1 MQQLASELI
10 TIPYINMKYY
20 LLILY
25 LIINTAYAE
34 PDIKSS
40 SNEEA
45 KQLEEILK
53 NVTIQS
59 LNKQKKLLNK
69 QQRLLKTEQT
79 TFLIQQRTR
88 QKKKT
93 YLEQSNKVTQSML
106 ELAAYERQKAND
118 KRKALRLE
126 RQKINLEAEQQRLT
140 TIEEQKIEKAILI
153 QTKIVDFTK
162 RLLKVIDSRMEIAV
176 KQTINAINWHS
187 QLKIANQEKLLAEQ
201 EQAILAAKTTLERKQ
216 KRLQQAQENL
226 PNEISSLETI
236 QVNLDSLSKMLEKS
250 VLAKDRVEVEL
261 NNLLLERQSS
271 QAHIKKQIQKL
282 SQRQTQLEE
291 FRNKP
296 VTDEQLA
303 IHEARILERENEI
316 KLKQKKI
323 DLEQQQIDIILQRI
337 QQAEKRLKL
346 AITWYDKLQVFYPK
360 YYQQAVEREME
371 QKQQHYLSLAATF
384 RWKLNKLT
392 DSESVQAD
400 LLNLQ
405 LQQQNELAQQVVRQF
420 KNKHRQQQLSQWEN
434 IAKTR
439 KAATDISESQLTE
452 TNALIE
458 KVNILLKEV
467 KNSQSFL
474 QKKLSILDKQDKL
487 LKKRGSDLSRQ
498 ELRYK
503 KKAQR
508 VLNQLKQSLATELKQ
523 LPKLLETG
531 KKVQSSLQNA
541 YKANL
546 RLLLSKPRTLPSNAA
561 EWNNF
566 LVEIKALPD
575 FFIQQFE
582 LAWRGLITAF
592 QNIQGWFNL
601 SIVILI
607 ALSIMIGMRA
617 YLTKLN
623 LAILRMNIISISFI
637 AIFLLV
643 LWFIS
648 VSQLTLMVAIILL
661 LSFLVS
667 KLLIN
672 TFKLWLSEVKLY
684 RQLRWI
690 IIVLAILTIITALA
704 HLKDEAYTIRLS
716 LNMLDFIDSIFMI
729 LLSLIVL
736 PLIRVSSLIMKS
748 LPETTEAYWVLVIRL
763 TTLVLPFL
771 ILIIAITGL
780 IGYINLGWTIAKQLS
795 IFLVVL
801 IIWMVARGIVNT
813 LIQFL
818 NCKVSKDNNLL
829 KQVLIPLTSQ
839 ILNFAIFV
847 LALYILYSITGL
859 SSDVAV
865 QDKIKQILDF
875 SLFKM
880 SDNKSMTLGNA
891 LLGIFTLTI
900 VFWLAHWSRKLA
912 EQWLFANFADK
923 GVRQSLSV
931 FTQYIIIALGFLVTL
946 QVVGIDPTTL
956 AVFAGALGIGI
967 GFGLQHIAS
976 NFISG
981 LLLLMQRP
989 LKTGDYIKIGDDEGN
1004 VSRIGINNVSII
1016 TPDREDVIIPNSE
1029 LLNGHLINRN
1039 HSDHI
1044 LRKSLNVSISY
1055 EDDPYAAEKIIK
1067 SVLDE
1072 FSEILSQP
1080 SYKVFLSEF
1089 AEYQVKFR
1097 VNYFIDQKNTNAF
1110 ELQSK
1115 ILFMIWDRFKEEGIK
1130 MPYPQQDVHLIK

>member
-1 MQQLASELI
+1 
-10 TIPYINMKYY
+10 MKYY

-34 PDIKSS
+34 PDINHPT
-40 SNEEA
+40 NEEN

-59 LNKQKKLLNK
+59 LKKHK
-69 QQRLLKTEQT
+69 RRIHQQQRLLKTEET
-79 TFLIQQRTR
+79 TFLIQERIW
-88 QKKKT
+88 QKRKPSHTISQSTLKK
-93 YLEQSNKVTQSML
+93 
-106 ELAAYERQKAND
+106 AASERQKAND

-126 RQKINLEAEQQRLT
+126 RQKINLEAEQQVLT
-140 TIEEQKIEKAILI
+140 TLQEQKISQAILI
-153 QTKIVDFTK
+153 QTKIVDLNK
-162 RLLKVIDSRMEIAV
+162 NLLELINSRMEIAI
-176 KQTINAINWHS
+176 KQTIAAINWHS
-187 QLKIANQEKLLAEQ
+187 QLKIANQQSLVAEQ
-201 EQAILAAKTTLERKQ
+201 EQAMLAANTTLERKQ
-216 KRLQQAQENL
+216 ERLQQAQENL
-226 PNEISSLETI
+226 PNEISNLETI
-236 QVNLDSLSKMLEKS
+236 QVNLDTLSKILEKS
-250 VLAKDRVEVEL
+250 ALEKDRVEVEL
-261 NNLLLERQSS
+261 NNLALERQSS
-271 QAHIKKQIQKL
+271 QAHFEKQTQKL

-303 IHEARILERENEI
+303 IHEARILERENKI
-316 KLKQKKI
+316 KLKQKKL
-323 DLEQQQIDIILQRI
+323 DLEQQQIDILLQRI
-337 QQAEKRLKL
+337 QQTEKHSKL
-346 AITWYDKLQVFYPK
+346 AITWYDKLQAFYPK

-384 RWKLNKLT
+384 RWQLNKLV
-392 DSESVQAD
+392 DSDSVQAD

-405 LQQQNELAQQVVRQF
+405 LQQQNELAQQVVRDF
-420 KNKHRQQQLSQWEN
+420 KDKHRKQQLTQWEN

-439 KAATDISESQLTE
+439 QAATDISESQLTE

-467 KNSQSFL
+467 NDSQSFL
-474 QKKLSILDKQDKL
+474 KQKLSILDKQDKL
-487 LKKRGSDLSRQ
+487 LKKRDKDDLTRQ

-508 VLNQLKQSLATELKQ
+508 VLSELKKSLETELKQ

-531 KKVQSSLQNA
+531 KKVQSSLQRA

-546 RLLLSKPRTLPSNAA
+546 RLLLSKPRTLPSNVA

-566 LVEIKALPD
+566 LREIKALPD
-575 FFIQQFE
+575 FFIQQFQ
-582 LAWRGLITAF
+582 LAWRGLTTAF
-592 QNIQGWFNL
+592 QNLQGWLNFA
-601 SIVILI
+601 IAIAIGIFMLI
-607 ALSIMIGMRA
+607 AIRA
-617 YLTKLN
+617 YLAKFN
-623 LAILRMNIISISFI
+623 LAIWRNNMLSISLI
-637 AIFLLV
+637 GIFLLT

-672 TFKLWLSEVKLY
+672 TFKLWLSDVKLY

-729 LLSLIVL
+729 LLSLSVL

-801 IIWMVARGIVNT
+801 IVWMVARGIVSS
-813 LIQFL
+813 LIKFL
-818 NCKVSKDNNLL
+818 NCKTSANNHLL

-839 ILNFAIFV
+839 ILNISIFV
-847 LALYILYSITGL
+847 LAMFILYSITGL

-865 QDKIKQILDF
+865 QDKLKQILDF
-875 SLFKM
+875 SLFQM
-880 SDNKSMTLGNA
+880 SENKNMTLGNA
-891 LLGIFTLTI
+891 LLGIFTLSI

-931 FTQYIIIALGFLVTL
+931 FTQYTIIALGFLVTL
-946 QVVGIDPTTL
+946 QILGIDPTTL

-1029 LLNGHLINRN
+1029 LLNGHLINRT
-1039 HSDHI
+1039 HSDQV
-1044 LRKSLNVSISY
+1044 LRKNLNVSISY

-1067 SVLDE
+1067 SVLDQ
-1072 FSEILSQP
+1072 FSSDILSEP
-1080 SYKVFLSEF
+1080 SYQIFLSEF

-1097 VNYFIDQKNTNAF
+1097 INYFIDQRNTNAF

-1115 ILFMIWDRFKEEGIK
+1115 ILFTIWDRFKEEGIK
-1130 MPYPQQDVHLIK
+1130 MPYPQQDVHLKQM

>member
-1 MQQLASELI
+1 
-10 TIPYINMKYY
+10 MKYY

-34 PDIKSS
+34 PDINSS

-59 LNKQKKLLNK
+59 VNKQKKLVHK
-69 QQRLLKTEQT
+69 QRRLLKTEQT

-93 YLEQSNKVTQSML
+93 YLERSNKVTQSML

-118 KRKALRLE
+118 KRKVLRLE
-126 RQKINLEAEQQRLT
+126 RQKINLEAEQQLLT
-140 TIEEQKIEKAILI
+140 TIEEQKIPQAILI
-153 QTKIVDFTK
+153 QTKIVELTK
-162 RLLKVIDSRMEIAV
+162 KLLKIIDSRMEIAI
-176 KQTINAINWHS
+176 KQTIFAINWHS
-187 QLKIANQEKLLAEQ
+187 QLKIANQQSLIAEQ

-261 NNLLLERQSS
+261 NNLALERQSS
-271 QAHIKKQIQKL
+271 QAHFEKQTQKL
-282 SQRQTQLEE
+282 SQRQTQLKE

-296 VTDEQLA
+296 VIDEQLA
-303 IHEARILERENEI
+303 IHEARILEREHKI
-316 KLKQKKI
+316 KLKQKKL
-323 DLEQQQIDIILQRI
+323 DLEQQQIDILLQRI

-346 AITWYDKLQVFYPK
+346 AITWYDKLQAFYPK

-371 QKQQHYLSLAATF
+371 QKQQHYLSIAATF
-384 RWKLNKLT
+384 RWQLNKLT
-392 DSESVQAD
+392 DSDSVHAD

-405 LQQQNELAQQVVRQF
+405 LQQQNELAQQVVRLF
-420 KNKHRQQQLSQWEN
+420 KNKHQQQQLAQWEN

-439 KAATDISESQLTE
+439 KAATDISETQLTE

-467 KNSQSFL
+467 NNSQSFL
-474 QKKLSILDKQDKL
+474 QQKLSILDKQDKL
-487 LKKRGSDLSRQ
+487 LKKRGDDLSRQ

-508 VLNQLKQSLATELKQ
+508 VLIQLKKSLATELKQ

-531 KKVQSSLQNA
+531 EKVQTSLQSA
-541 YKANL
+541 YKSNL
-546 RLLLSKPRTLPSNAA
+546 RLLLSKPRTLPSNTN
-561 EWNNF
+561 EWNAF
-566 LVEIKALPD
+566 LREIKTLPD
-575 FFIQQFE
+575 FFIEQFKV
-582 LAWRGLITAF
+582 AW
-592 QNIQGWFNL
+592 Q
-601 SIVILI
+601 
-607 ALSIMIGMRA
+607 
-617 YLTKLN
+617 
-623 LAILRMNIISISFI
+623 
-637 AIFLLV
+637 
-643 LWFIS
+643 S
-648 VSQLTLMVAIILL
+648 VSLILVIIILL
-661 LSFLVS
+661 I
-667 KLLIN
+667 LLLRKFIIHQQP
-672 TFKLWLSEVKLY
+672 KLY

-690 IIVLAILTIITALA
+690 VIVLTILSIITALA
-704 HLKDEAYTIRLS
+704 HIKDEANTIILS

-748 LPETTEAYWVLVIRL
+748 LPETTEAHWVLVIRL
-763 TTLVLPFL
+763 TTLVLPFF
-771 ILIIAITGL
+771 ILVIAITGL

-795 IFLVVL
+795 IFLAVL
-801 IIWMVARGIVNT
+801 IVWMVARGIVNS
-813 LIQFL
+813 LIKFL
-818 NCKVSKDNNLL
+818 HCKTSANNNLL

-839 ILNFAIFV
+839 ILNISIFV
-847 LALYILYSITGL
+847 LALFILFSITGW

-865 QDKIKQILDF
+865 QDKVKQILDF
-875 SLFKM
+875 SLFSLGEKQ
-880 SDNKSMTLGNA
+880 NMTLGTA

-912 EQWLFANFADK
+912 EQWLFANFADE

-931 FTQYIIIALGFLVTL
+931 FTQYTIIALGFLVTL
-946 QVVGIDPTTL
+946 QVLGIDPTTL

-981 LLLLMQRP
+981 ILLLMQRP
-989 LKTGDYIKIGDDEGN
+989 IKTGDYIKIGEEEGY
-1004 VSRIGINNVSII
+1004 VSRIGINNVTIN
-1016 TPDREDVIIPNSE
+1016 TLDNEDVIIPNTE
-1029 LLNGHLINRN
+1029 LLNGHLINQT
-1039 HSDHI
+1039 HSDYI
-1044 LRKSLNVSISY
+1044 LGRSVNVSISY
-1055 EDDPYAAEKIIK
+1055 EDDPNEVKKIIQ
-1067 SVLDE
+1067 SVLDKIPE
-1072 FSEILSQP
+1072 VLSEP
-1080 SYKVFLSEF
+1080 SYDIFLAEF
-1089 AEYQVKFR
+1089 GEYQLKFS
-1097 VNYFIDQKNTNAF
+1097 VDYFYDQR
-1110 ELQSK
+1110 EIEDESIVQSK
-1115 ILFMIWDRFKEEGIK
+1115 ILFAIWDRFKEEGIK
-1130 MPYPQQDVHLIK
+1130 MPYPQQYVHLIK

>member
-1 MQQLASELI
+1 
-10 TIPYINMKYY
+10 MKYY

-34 PDIKSS
+34 PDINSS

-45 KQLEEILK
+45 KHLEEILK

-59 LNKQKKLLNK
+59 LKKHK
-69 QQRLLKTEQT
+69 RRIHQQQRLLKTEET
-79 TFLIQQRTR
+79 TFLIQERIW
-88 QKKKT
+88 QKRKLSQSLLKK
-93 YLEQSNKVTQSML
+93 
-106 ELAAYERQKAND
+106 AASERQKAND

-126 RQKINLEAEQQRLT
+126 RQKINLEAEQQVLT
-140 TIEEQKIEKAILI
+140 TLQEQKISQAILI
-153 QTKIVDFTK
+153 QTKIVDLNK
-162 RLLKVIDSRMEIAV
+162 KLLELINSRMEIAIKRTV
-176 KQTINAINWHS
+176 FAINWHS
-187 QLKIANQEKLLAEQ
+187 QLKIANQQSLVAEQ

-216 KRLQQAQENL
+216 ERLQQAQENL
-226 PNEISSLETI
+226 PNEISNLETI
-236 QVNLDSLSKMLEKS
+236 QVNLDTLTKILEKS
-250 VLAKDRVEVEL
+250 ALEKDRVEVEL
-261 NNLLLERQSS
+261 NNLALERQSS
-271 QAHIKKQIQKL
+271 QAHFEKQTQKL

-303 IHEARILERENEI
+303 IHEARILEREHKI
-316 KLKQKKI
+316 KLKQKKL
-323 DLEQQQIDIILQRI
+323 DLEQQQIDILLQRI

-346 AITWYDKLQVFYPK
+346 AMTWYDKLQAFYPK

-371 QKQQHYLSLAATF
+371 QKQQHYLSIAATF
-384 RWKLNKLT
+384 RWQLNKLA
-392 DSESVQAD
+392 DSDSVQAD

-405 LQQQNELAQQVVRQF
+405 LQQQNELAQQVVRLF
-420 KNKHRQQQLSQWEN
+420 KNKHRQQQLSQWQN

-439 KAATDISESQLTE
+439 KAATDISETQLTE

-467 KNSQSFL
+467 NNSQSFL
-474 QKKLSILDKQDKL
+474 QQKLSILDKQDKL
-487 LKKRGSDLSRQ
+487 LKKRSDDLSRQ

-508 VLNQLKQSLATELKQ
+508 VLIQLRKSLATESKQ

-531 KKVQSSLQNA
+531 EKVQASLQSA
-541 YKANL
+541 YKSNL
-546 RLLLSKPRTLPSNAA
+546 RLLLSKPRTLPSNTN
-561 EWNNF
+561 EWNAF
-566 LVEIKALPD
+566 LREIKTLPD
-575 FFIQQFE
+575 FFIEQFKV
-582 LAWRGLITAF
+582 AW
-592 QNIQGWFNL
+592 Q
-601 SIVILI
+601 
-607 ALSIMIGMRA
+607 
-617 YLTKLN
+617 
-623 LAILRMNIISISFI
+623 
-637 AIFLLV
+637 
-643 LWFIS
+643 S
-648 VSQLTLMVAIILL
+648 VSLILVIIILL
-661 LSFLVS
+661 I
-667 KLLIN
+667 LLLRKFIIHQQP
-672 TFKLWLSEVKLY
+672 KLY

-690 IIVLAILTIITALA
+690 IIVLTILSIITALA
-704 HLKDEAYTIRLS
+704 HIKDEANTIILS

-736 PLIRVSSLIMKS
+736 PLIRISSLIMKS
-748 LPETTEAYWVLVIRL
+748 LPETTEAHWVLVIRL
-763 TTLVLPFL
+763 TTLVLPFF
-771 ILIIAITGL
+771 ILVIAITGL

-795 IFLVVL
+795 IFLAVL
-801 IIWMVARGIVNT
+801 IVWMVAGGIVNS
-813 LIQFL
+813 LIKFL
-818 NCKVSKDNNLL
+818 HCKTSANNNLL

-839 ILNFAIFV
+839 ILNISIFV
-847 LALYILYSITGL
+847 LALFILFSITGW

-865 QDKIKQILDF
+865 QDKLKQILDF
-875 SLFKM
+875 SLF
-880 SDNKSMTLGNA
+880 SVSENQNMTLGTA
-891 LLGIFTLTI
+891 LLGIFTLII

-912 EQWLFANFADK
+912 EQWLFANFADE

-931 FTQYIIIALGFLVTL
+931 FTQYTIIALGFLVTL
-946 QVVGIDPTTL
+946 QVLGIDPTTL

-1039 HSDHI
+1039 HSDQI
-1044 LRKSLNVSISY
+1044 LRKHFNVSISY

-1067 SVLDE
+1067 SVLDQ
-1072 FSEILSQP
+1072 FSEIISEP

-1097 VNYFIDQKNTNAF
+1097 INYFIDQRNTNAF

-1115 ILFMIWDRFKEEGIK
+1115 ILFAIWDSFI
-1130 MPYPQQDVHLIK
+1130 

>member
-1 MQQLASELI
+1 
-10 TIPYINMKYY
+10 MKYY

-34 PDIKSS
+34 SDINPPT
-40 SNEEA
+40 NEEA

-59 LNKQKKLLNK
+59 VNKQKYLLNK
-69 QQRLLKTEQT
+69 QQKLLKKEKKTL
-79 TFLIQQRTR
+79 LIQEKTW
-88 QKKKT
+88 QKKKQ
-93 YLEQSNKVTQSML
+93 YLEQSNKVTQLML
-106 ELAAYERQKAND
+106 EKAAYERQKAND

-126 RQKINLEAEQQRLT
+126 RQKINLEAEQQVLT
-140 TIEEQKIEKAILI
+140 TIEEQKIPQAILI
-153 QTKIVDFTK
+153 QTKVVDLIK
-162 RLLKVIDSRMEIAV
+162 QVLSIIDLRMEVAI
-176 KQTINAINWHS
+176 KQTISAINWHS
-187 QLKIANQEKLLAEQ
+187 QLKIANQQSLISEQ

-226 PNEISSLETI
+226 PNEISNLETI
-236 QVNLDSLSKMLEKS
+236 QVNFDTLSKILEKS
-250 VLAKDRVEVEL
+250 ALEKDKLEVEL

-271 QAHIKKQIQKL
+271 QAHFEKQTQKL

-303 IHEARILERENEI
+303 IHEARILERENKI
-316 KLKQKKI
+316 KLKQKKL
-323 DLEQQQIDIILQRI
+323 DLEQQQIDILLQRI
-337 QQAEKRLKL
+337 QQTEKHSKL
-346 AITWYDKLQVFYPK
+346 AITWYDKLQAFYPK

-384 RWKLNKLT
+384 RWQLNKLV
-392 DSESVQAD
+392 DSDSVQAD

-405 LQQQNELAQQVVRQF
+405 LQQQNELAQQVVRDF
-420 KNKHRQQQLSQWEN
+420 KDKHRKQQLTQWEN

-439 KAATDISESQLTE
+439 QAATDISESQLTE

-467 KNSQSFL
+467 NDSQSFL
-474 QKKLSILDKQDKL
+474 KQKLSILDKQDKL
-487 LKKRGSDLSRQ
+487 LKKRGDDLNRQ

-508 VLNQLKQSLATELKQ
+508 VLNELKKSLETELKQ

-531 KKVQSSLQNA
+531 KKVQSLLQRA
-541 YKANL
+541 YKSNL
-546 RLLLSKPRTLPSNAA
+546 RLLLSKPRTLPSNVA

-566 LVEIKALPD
+566 LREIKTLPD
-575 FFIQQFE
+575 FFIQQFQ
-582 LAWRGLITAF
+582 LAWRGLTTAF
-592 QNIQGWFNL
+592 QNLQGWLNFA
-601 SIVILI
+601 IAIAIGIFMLI
-607 ALSIMIGMRA
+607 AIRA
-617 YLTKLN
+617 YLAKFN
-623 LAILRMNIISISFI
+623 LAIWRNNMLSISLI
-637 AIFLLV
+637 GIFLLT

-661 LSFLVS
+661 LSFLIS

-672 TFKLWLSEVKLY
+672 TFKLWLSDVKLY

-729 LLSLIVL
+729 LLSLSVL

-771 ILIIAITGL
+771 ILVIAITGL

-801 IIWMVARGIVNT
+801 IVWMVARGIVSS
-813 LIQFL
+813 LIKFL
-818 NCKVSKDNNLL
+818 NCKTSANNHLL

-839 ILNFAIFV
+839 ILNISIFV
-847 LALYILYSITGL
+847 LAMFILYSITGL

-865 QDKIKQILDF
+865 QDKLKQILDF
-875 SLFKM
+875 SLFQM
-880 SDNKSMTLGNA
+880 SENKNMTLGNA
-891 LLGIFTLTI
+891 LLGVFTLTI

-931 FTQYIIIALGFLVTL
+931 FTQYTIIALGFLVTL
-946 QVVGIDPTTL
+946 QILGIDPTTL

-1039 HSDHI
+1039 HSDQI
-1044 LRKSLNVSISY
+1044 LRKNLNVSISY
-1055 EDDPYAAEKIIK
+1055 EDDPYAAETIIK
-1067 SVLDE
+1067 SVLDQ
-1072 FSEILSQP
+1072 FSEILREP
-1080 SYKVFLSEF
+1080 SYQIFLSEF

-1097 VNYFIDQKNTNAF
+1097 INYFIDQRNTNAF

-1115 ILFMIWDRFKEEGIK
+1115 ILFTIWDSFKAEGIK
-1130 MPYPQQDVHLIK
+1130 MPYPQQNVHLIK

>member
-1 MQQLASELI
+1 
-10 TIPYINMKYY
+10 MKYY

-25 LIINTAYAE
+25 LIINPAYAE
-34 PDIKSS
+34 QDVNSS
-40 SNEEA
+40 SNEEV

-53 NVTIQS
+53 NVTMQS
-59 LNKQKKLLNK
+59 LKKQKILVHK
-69 QQRLLKTEQT
+69 QRILLKTEQT
-79 TFLIQQRTR
+79 TFLIQEQSW
-88 QKKKT
+88 QKRKQ
-93 YLEQSNKVTQSML
+93 YLEQSNTVTKSML
-106 ELAAYERQKAND
+106 EKAAKERQKAND
-118 KRKALRLE
+118 KRKDLRLE
-126 RQKINLEAEQQRLT
+126 RQKFNLEAEQQVLT
-140 TIEEQKIEKAILI
+140 TLKNTSIEITPIQEEKIQQATLI
-153 QTKIVDFTK
+153 QTKIVDQTQQ
-162 RLLKVIDSRMEIAV
+162 LLELINSRMEIAI
-176 KQTINAINWHS
+176 KQTIAAINWHS
-187 QLKIANQEKLLAEQ
+187 QLKIANQENLVAEQ
-201 EQAILAAKTTLERKQ
+201 EEAMLAAKAILEKKQ

-226 PNEISSLETI
+226 PNEISNLETI
-236 QVNLDSLSKMLEKS
+236 QVNFDTLSKMLEKS
-250 VLAKDRVEVEL
+250 ALEKDKLEVEL

-271 QAHIKKQIQKL
+271 QAHFDKQTEKL
-282 SQRQTQLEE
+282 SQRQTELEE

-296 VTDEQLA
+296 VTDEQLS
-303 IHEARILERENEI
+303 IHEARILERENKI
-316 KLKQKKI
+316 KLKQKKL
-323 DLEQQQIDIILQRI
+323 DLEQQQIDILLQRI
-337 QQAEKRLKL
+337 QQTEKRLKI
-346 AITWYDKLQVFYPK
+346 AITWYDKLQAFYPK

-384 RWKLNKLT
+384 RWQLNKLV
-392 DSESVQAD
+392 DSDSVQAD

-405 LQQQNELAQQVVRQF
+405 LQQQNELAQQVVRNF
-420 KNKHRQQQLSQWEN
+420 KNKHRQQQLTQWEN

-439 KAATDISESQLTE
+439 QAATDISESQLTE

-458 KVNILLKEV
+458 KVDTLLKEV
-467 KNSQSFL
+467 NDSQSFL
-474 QKKLSILDKQDKL
+474 QEKLSILDKQDKL
-487 LKKRGSDLSRQ
+487 LKKRGDDLSRQ

-508 VLNQLKQSLATELKQ
+508 VLNKLKKSLETELKQ

-531 KKVQSSLQNA
+531 KKVQSSLQTA

-566 LVEIKALPD
+566 LREIKTLPD
-575 FFIQQFE
+575 FFIQQFA
-582 LAWRGLITAF
+582 LAWRGLTTAF
-592 QNIQGWFNL
+592 QNIQGWLNFA
-601 SIVILI
+601 IAIAIGIFVLI
-607 ALSIMIGMRA
+607 AIRA
-617 YLTKLN
+617 YLSKFN
-623 LAILRMNIISISFI
+623 LAIWRNNMLSISLI
-637 AIFLLV
+637 GIFLLT
-643 LWFIS
+643 LWFMS

-672 TFKLWLSEVKLY
+672 TFKLWLSDVKLY

-729 LLSLIVL
+729 LLSLSVL
-736 PLIRVSSLIMKS
+736 PLIRVSSLIMKA

-763 TTLVLPFL
+763 TTLVLPLL
-771 ILIIAITGL
+771 ILVIAITGL

-795 IFLVVL
+795 LFLVVL
-801 IIWMVARGIVNT
+801 IAWMVARGIVNSF
-813 LIQFL
+813 IKFL
-818 NCKVSKDNNLL
+818 NCKTSENNKLL

-839 ILNFAIFV
+839 ILNISIFV
-847 LALYILYSITGL
+847 LALFILFSITGW

-865 QDKIKQILDF
+865 QDKVKQILDF
-875 SLFKM
+875 SLFEI
-880 SDNKSMTLGNA
+880 SENKNMTLGNA

-912 EQWLFANFADK
+912 EQWLFANLADE
-923 GVRQSLSV
+923 GVRQSLST
-931 FTQYIIIALGFLVTL
+931 FTQYTIIALGFLVTL
-946 QVVGIDPTTL
+946 QVLGIDATTL

-989 LKTGDYIKIGDDEGN
+989 LKTGDYIKVGDDEGN

-1029 LLNGHLINRN
+1029 LLNGHLINRT
-1039 HSDHI
+1039 HSDQV
-1044 LRKSLNVSISY
+1044 LRKNLNVSISY
-1055 EDDPYAAEKIIK
+1055 EDDPYAAEKIIQ
-1067 SVLDE
+1067 SVLDQ
-1072 FSEILSQP
+1072 FSSDILSEP
-1080 SYKVFLSEF
+1080 SYQIFLSEF
-1089 AEYQVKFR
+1089 AEYQVKFSIK
-1097 VNYFIDQKNTNAF
+1097 YFINQGNTNAF
-1110 ELQSK
+1110 QLQSQ
-1115 ILFMIWDRFKEEGIK
+1115 ILFTIWDRFKEEGIK

>member
-1 MQQLASELI
+1 
-10 TIPYINMKYY
+10 MKYY

-34 PDIKSS
+34 PDVNSS
-40 SNEEA
+40 SNEEV
-45 KQLEEILK
+45 KQVEEILK
-53 NVTIQS
+53 NVTMQS
-59 LNKQKKLLNK
+59 LKKQKALVYK
-69 QQRLLKTEQT
+69 QQRMFRPEKNTL
-79 TFLIQQRTR
+79 LIQEKSW
-88 QKKKT
+88 QKRKQ
-93 YLEQSNKVTQSML
+93 YLEQSNTVTKSML
-106 ELAAYERQKAND
+106 EKAAKERQKAND

-126 RQKINLEAEQQRLT
+126 RQKINLEAEQQVLT
-140 TIEEQKIEKAILI
+140 TLKNTSIELTPIQEQKIQQAILI
-153 QTKIVDFTK
+153 QTKVVDQIEQ
-162 RLLKVIDSRMEIAV
+162 LLKLINSRMEIAI
-176 KQTINAINWHS
+176 KQTVFAINWHS
-187 QLKIANQEKLLAEQ
+187 QLKIANQQSLVAEQ
-201 EQAILAAKTTLERKQ
+201 EQAILAANTTLERKQ
-216 KRLQQAQENL
+216 ERLQQAQENL
-226 PNEISSLETI
+226 PNEISNLETI
-236 QVNLDSLSKMLEKS
+236 QVNLDTLSKILEKS
-250 VLAKDRVEVEL
+250 ALEKDRVEVEL
-261 NNLLLERQSS
+261 NNLALERQSS
-271 QAHIKKQIQKL
+271 QAHFEKQTEKL
-282 SQRQTQLEE
+282 SQLQTELEE

-303 IHEARILERENEI
+303 IHEARILERENKI
-316 KLKQKKI
+316 KLKQKKL
-323 DLEQQQIDIILQRI
+323 DLEQQQIDILLQRI

-346 AITWYDKLQVFYPK
+346 AITWYDKLQAFYPK

-371 QKQQHYLSLAATF
+371 QKQQHYLSRAATY
-384 RWKLNKLT
+384 RWQLNKLA
-392 DSESVQAD
+392 DSDSVQAD

-405 LQQQNELAQQVVRQF
+405 LQQQNELAQQVVRKF
-420 KNKHRQQQLSQWEN
+420 KNKHRKQQLAQWEN

-439 KAATDISESQLTE
+439 QAATDISESQLTE

-458 KVNILLKEV
+458 KVDTLLKEV
-467 KNSQSFL
+467 NNSQSFL
-474 QKKLSILDKQDKL
+474 QEKLSILDKQDKL
-487 LKKRGSDLSRQ
+487 LKKRGKDDLTRQ

-508 VLNQLKQSLATELKQ
+508 VLNELKKSLETELKQ
-523 LPKLLETG
+523 LPKFLETG
-531 KKVQSSLQNA
+531 KKVQSSLQTA

-566 LVEIKALPD
+566 LIEIKALPS
-575 FFIQQFE
+575 FYIQQFE
-582 LAWRGLITAF
+582 LAWRGLTTAF
-592 QNIQGWFNL
+592 QNLQGWLNF
-601 SIVILI
+601 VIAIAIGIFVLI
-607 ALSIMIGMRA
+607 AIRA
-617 YLTKLN
+617 YFSKFN
-623 LAILRMNIISISFI
+623 LAIWRNNMLSISLI
-637 AIFLLV
+637 GIFLLT

-661 LSFLVS
+661 LSFLIS

-672 TFKLWLSEVKLY
+672 TFKVWLSEVKLY

-729 LLSLIVL
+729 LLSLSVL

-748 LPETTEAYWVLVIRL
+748 LPKNTEAYWVLVIRL

-771 ILIIAITGL
+771 ILVISITGV

-795 IFLVVL
+795 LFLVVL
-801 IIWMVARGIVNT
+801 IIWMVARGIVNS
-813 LIQFL
+813 LIKFL
-818 NCKVSKDNNLL
+818 NCKTSANNNLL

-839 ILNFAIFV
+839 ILNIGIFV
-847 LALYILYSITGL
+847 LALFILFSITGW

-865 QDKIKQILDF
+865 QDKVKQILDF
-875 SLFKM
+875 SLFKL
-880 SDNKSMTLGNA
+880 SENKSMTLGNA

-923 GVRQSLSV
+923 GVRQSLST
-931 FTQYIIIALGFLVTL
+931 FTQYTIIALGILVTL
-946 QVVGIDPTTL
+946 QILGIDPTTL
-956 AVFAGALGIGI
+956 AVFAGALGVGI

-989 LKTGDYIKIGDDEGN
+989 LKTGDYIKVGDDEGS

-1039 HSDHI
+1039 HTDQI
-1044 LRKSLNVSISY
+1044 LRKNLNVSISY
-1055 EDDPYAAEKIIK
+1055 EDDPYAAEKILK
-1067 SVLDE
+1067 SVLDQ
-1072 FSEILSQP
+1072 FSEILSEP
-1080 SYKVFLSEF
+1080 SYKIFLSEF

-1097 VNYFIDQKNTNAF
+1097 VNYFINQGNTNAF

-1115 ILFMIWDRFKEEGIK
+1115 ILFTIWDSFKEQGIK
-1130 MPYPQQDVHLIK
+1130 MPYPQQDVHLKQI